1 MEFFKY
7 EATANDFLM
16 LDGISSHVSLEPSD
30 VPALCDRR
38 RGVGADGVILM
49 LPSRS
54 ADMRMVIYNADGT
67 EAEMCG
73 NGIRA
78 LFRFGLDRG
87 TVSADTV
94 RVETPAGER
103 SVSISASET
112 GADLFTVGMGQPG
125 LLRSEVPMLG
135 EPSEQAVGVPIELPG
150 DRAVEATCVSMGN
163 PHCVLFV
170 DDVGEYPVATVGP
183 LIEHHALFPER
194 TNVEFVAVESPGA
207 LRARVWERGVGETMA
222 CGTGACASL
231 VAANLLGTAAKR
243 AAVSLPGGDLLV
255 DWRDEGVFLTGPA
268 TYVFEGRIGR

>member
-16 LDGISSHVSLEPSD
+16 LDGISSDVDLEPSD

-49 LPSRS
+49 LPSES
-54 ADMRMVIYNADGT
+54 ADMRMVIYNADGS

-87 TVSADTV
+87 AVSSDSVTVQTAAGEKTVSH
-94 RVETPAGER
+94 
-103 SVSISASET
+103 SASGGE
-112 GADLFTVGMGQPG
+112 GDLFTVGMGEPG

-135 EPSEQAVGVPIELPG
+135 EPSERAIGVPIELP
-150 DRAVEATCVSMGN
+150 DRTVEGTCISMGN

-170 DDVGEYPVATVGP
+170 ADTGDYPVETVGP
-183 LIEHHALFPER
+183 LIERHALFPER
-194 TNVEFVAVESPGA
+194 TNVEFVTVEPPG
-207 LRARVWERGVGETMA
+207 LLHARVWERGVGETMA
-222 CGTGACASL
+222 CGTGACAAL
-231 VAANLLGTAAKR
+231 VSANLLGTAAKR
-243 AAVSLPGGDLLV
+243 ATVCLPGGDLLV
-255 DWRDEGVFLTGPA
+255 EWRDEGVFLTGPA
-268 TYVFEGRIGR
+268 RFVFEGRIGR